1 MCLRGVLTPCECDLL
16 YYPSLI
22 RAHPSTRA
30 AACGCGHS
38 RCYTNGAKAA
48 PKRSRRSSPLGPA
61 TGARLLLDD
70 DLNLD
75 VCIGRHWRNHAVLLD
90 EWALALL
97 LARQRRRRRCS
108 RLSPLPKALLAID
121 TDLDRGRREHQHSP
135 SGTPLPVAGSAE
147 LHIRREISA
156 SALKVQ
162 SSPSGMTI
170 QGDAPEWATA
180 RARQL
185 VTSSETILGVWVVS
199 DANRSRAAMQPL
211 VPQHGQSAAFWLGSS
226 APAPPQGAP
235 GALVAPRGPQPLPYP

>member
-1 MCLRGVLTPCECDLL
+1 MQKLTRDRRELWGVSQGCFNPLRVRLTLL
-16 YYPSLI
+16 SEPDPSPPI
-22 RAHPSTRA
+22 HRA

-108 RLSPLPKALLAID
+108 RLSPLPKALIAID
-121 TDLDRGRREHQHSP
+121 TDLYSLGCNTSIRHWHTHHFGIVYDWLTVVR
-135 SGTPLPVAGSAE
+135 A
-147 LHIRREISA
+147 LHW
-156 SALKVQ
+156 SALCAMTPKLARRLRVPASQ
-162 SSPSGMTI
+162 GRATRPSSNNNPMTTRI
-170 QGDAPEWATA
+170 
-180 RARQL
+180 
-185 VTSSETILGVWVVS
+185 
-199 DANRSRAAMQPL
+199 
-211 VPQHGQSAAFWLGSS
+211 
-226 APAPPQGAP
+226 
-235 GALVAPRGPQPLPYP
+235 ALVLRPGSLRMAQ

>member
-97 LARQRRRRRCS
+97 LARQRRRRRCG

-121 TDLDRGRREHQHSP
+121 TDLDRGRREHQHSNT
-135 SGTPLPVAGSAE
+135 SIRHLAPLCLLQECSSTSEGKS
-147 LHIRREISA
+147 LH
-156 SALKVQ
+156 
-162 SSPSGMTI
+162 
-170 QGDAPEWATA
+170 
-180 RARQL
+180 QL
-185 VTSSETILGVWVVS
+185 S
-199 DANRSRAAMQPL
+199 RSRALRPE
-211 VPQHGQSAAFWLGSS
+211 
-226 APAPPQGAP
+226 
-235 GALVAPRGPQPLPYP
+235 

>member
-1 MCLRGVLTPCECDLL
+1 MQKLTRDRRELWGVSQGCFNPLRVRLTLLSEPDPSPPIHPCGCLRLRPQSLL
-16 YYPSLI
+16 
-22 RAHPSTRA
+22 
-30 AACGCGHS
+30 
-38 RCYTNGAKAA
+38 YTNGAKAA

-135 SGTPLPVAGSAE
+135 SGTPLPVAGSAHPKGNLCISSQGPE
-147 LHIRREISA
+147 LSVRNDDTR
-156 SALKVQ
+156 
-162 SSPSGMTI
+162 
-170 QGDAPEWATA
+170 
-180 RARQL
+180 
-185 VTSSETILGVWVVS
+185 
-199 DANRSRAAMQPL
+199 
-211 VPQHGQSAAFWLGSS
+211 
-226 APAPPQGAP
+226 
-235 GALVAPRGPQPLPYP
+235 